1 MTTAEHEYLTIAEA
15 ATLLRVS
22 KATIRRS
29 ITAGQIPVVRIGPR
43 NIRIRRRDLVP
54 ASPSRMPVAAASGSD
69 WARELEARLLRGG
82 LTEDELMACIEE
94 MHTRQA
100 EENEGVPFRDS
111 LELIHEARDERDEH
125 LASL

>member
-15 ATLLRVS
+15 AALLRVS

-29 ITAGQIPVVRIGPR
+29 IDAGRIPVVRIGPR
-43 NIRIRRRDLVP
+43 NIRIRRDALVP
-54 ASPSRMPVAAASGSD
+54 AAPARMTATGRSDSG
-69 WARELEARLLRGG
+69 WARETEARLLRGD
-82 LTEDELMACIEE
+82 LTEDELMAVLEQL
-94 MHTRQA
+94 HAKQV

-125 LASL
+125 LANL